1 MPIGPARMPLLDH
14 LGELRRRVVII
25 VVCFLIAVVALY
37 SIADQ
42 LINFLKQPIAEFLP
56 EGDIYTTGAFE
67 GFTLKFAV
75 SAYAALVVTSPIIF
89 WELFAFFLPALRPNE
104 RKYVLPTFFIAV
116 ALFIV
121 GMVFCYSFCLGAAF
135 EWLTGEAKGF
145 STLLPSASDYI
156 HYVILFEIAFGIA
169 FELPLVIFFLVLFNI
184 VPYKKLR
191 KSWRIVY
198 IALMIL
204 SAVVTPDASPV
215 TMLIMFAALV
225 ALYEIALAIARV
237 ALAKKIKRQQEEEAA
252 EEAEWDS

>member
-1 MPIGPARMPLLDH
+1 M
-14 LGELRRRVVII
+14 
-25 VVCFLIAVVALY
+25 
-37 SIADQ
+37 
-42 LINFLKQPIAEFLP
+42 
-56 EGDIYTTGAFE
+56 
-67 GFTLKFAV
+67 
-75 SAYAALVVTSPIIF
+75 
-89 WELFAFFLPALRPNE
+89 
-104 RKYVLPTFFIAV
+104 
-116 ALFIV
+116 
-121 GMVFCYSFCLGAAF
+121 
-135 EWLTGEAKGF
+135 
-145 STLLPSASDYI
+145 LPSASDYI